1 LVLELILNNN
11 NPINQGVIMKFLSLL
26 LVVSSV
32 VAFEVKAYEQC
43 TEICATEACA
53 TEVTC
58 PKNQFKIPLKV
69 CQS

>member
-1 LVLELILNNN
+1 
-11 NPINQGVIMKFLSLL
+11 MKFLSLL